1 MSTLDKSIIT
11 PSEASGIAQAAF
23 DTVNSLLPFSNV
35 FPMKSNDGQTTVS
48 WTPVIPA
55 DATSAVDFRAWDA
68 EVGYGASTS
77 KTAEEY
83 TGLIPLSKKM
93 HITGQSS
100 GQGSRAEVESRIA
113 RIPERLEAI
122 WQRSAADNLPAS
134 DVADAMA
141 RAKIGR

>member
-55 DATSAVDFRAWDA
+55 DATSAVDFRAW
-68 EVGYGASTS
+68 V
-77 KTAEEY
+77 
-83 TGLIPLSKKM
+83 L
-93 HITGQSS
+93 
-100 GQGSRAEVESRIA
+100 
-113 RIPERLEAI
+113 
-122 WQRSAADNLPAS
+122 RSAMVRPPARPLRNTPALS
-134 DVADAMA
+134 AVQEDAHY
-141 RAKIGR
+141 RT